1 MKRTSPPIRWN
12 SCSWNSFPPLSL
24 VLALGILLLLL
35 VGPASLQADDEGSVS
50 RQAFVEELR
59 LAQASPNP
67 FNANTTIEYTLLQ
80 DAKVRVDVY
89 DLRGRHM
96 ETLIDENQYAGEN
109 FAVWKTE
116 TAPSGTY
123 FFCLAVDGYQVFGK
137 MSLVK

>member
-1 MKRTSPPIRWN
+1 MNLNSPQFEQNSRTKN
-12 SCSWNSFPPLSL
+12 SSLPLGFLVAVGL
-24 VLALGILLLLL
+24 VLLMMGSTSLL
-35 VGPASLQADDEGSVS
+35 ADESDETS

-67 FNANTTIEYTLLQ
+67 FNANTAIEYTLLQ
-80 DAKVRVDVY
+80 DADVRVDVF

-96 ETLIDENQYAGEN
+96 ETLLDEYQPAGEN
-109 FAVWKTE
+109 FAIWKTE

-123 FFCLAVDGYQVFGK
+123 FFCLTVDQVQVFGK

>member
-1 MKRTSPPIRWN
+1 MN
-12 SCSWNSFPPLSL
+12 SRSRNSIIPH
-24 VLALGILLLLL
+24 GLL
-35 VGPASLQADDEGSVS
+35 VAVGVVLLFLMGPASLRADEEGKSTDNVS
-50 RQAFVEELR
+50 RQAIVEELR
-59 LAQASPNP
+59 LALASPNP

-80 DAKVRVDVY
+80 DAEVKVDVF

-96 ETLIDENQYAGEN
+96 ETLIDEFQMAGEN

-123 FFCLAVDGYQVFGK
+123 FFCLSVDELQVFGK